1 MPKEPIKSVSNA
13 IVGLQKADSMP
24 ISFAGR
30 TYDLANLTAEDRAY
44 LTQFPEQV
52 PYLPTTL
59 DVSQPATA

>member
-1 MPKEPIKSVSNA
+1 MPKEPTKTVSNP
-13 IVGLQKADSMP
+13 IVGLLAADSMP

-44 LTQFPEQV
+44 LSQFPDQV
-52 PYLPTTL
+52 PYLPKTL